1 MNMKYKC
8 IMVRSVTYAQ
18 KAKKLLEE
26 KGILTFISKQNYG
39 DEYSCAWC
47 VKVPE
52 KSVRD
57 ALAMMEENGVKRKG
71 DEIFDI
77 S

>member
-1 MNMKYKC
+1 MKYKC

-26 KGILTFISKQNYG
+26 RGITALISKQNLG
-39 DEYSCAWC
+39 EEYSCAWC

-52 KSVRD
+52 KSVAD
-57 ALAMMEENGVKRKG
+57 TLEIMEKNGVKRKG
-71 DEIFDI
+71 DEIFDLP
-77 S
+77 